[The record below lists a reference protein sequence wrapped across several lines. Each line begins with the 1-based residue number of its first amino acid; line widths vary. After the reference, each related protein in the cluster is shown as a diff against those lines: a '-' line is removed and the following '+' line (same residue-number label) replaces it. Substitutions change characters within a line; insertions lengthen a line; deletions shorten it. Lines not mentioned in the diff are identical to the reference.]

1 MQTNKVNKEDAHK
14 LRLEGKSYQEISDA
28 LGCSLGWCKANLKG
42 IKKKDI
48 SDEDYNMLVD
58 KGRSYDCITKGE
70 IINKVNVASN
80 DNYKEYN
87 KEALLTTNRV
97 RRKLAKEGD
106 VIVRQAWIHP
116 ARAKFSYDNMLM
128 YINMLNDVLDE
139 YVRSHLAECGFENE
153 DNYNAALAF
162 MVTNSQFGQRIHR
175 NYSSGVFE
183 AIQNAVDDI
192 EERNGVEEPPE
203 LTSSCTFEF
212 NETEL
217 PY

>member
-1 MQTNKVNKEDAHK
+1 MAIDKQKALE
-14 LRLEGKSYQEISDA
+14 LREQGKTYQEISTE
-28 LGCSLGWCKANLKG
+28 LGCSLDWCKRNLKG
-42 IKKKDI
+42 TKRKDI
-48 SDEDYNMLVD
+48 SEEDYNNLTN
-58 KGRSYDCITKGE
+58 KGRSFDCVTKGE
-70 IINKVNVASN
+70 IISKVNVSSN

-87 KEALLTTNRV
+87 KEALLAANRV

-139 YVRSHLAECGFENE
+139 YVRSHLAESGFENE
-153 DNYNAALAF
+153 DNYNATLAF

-183 AIQNAVDDI
+183 AIQNTVDSI
-192 EERNGVEEPPE
+192 EERNGSEEPPE
-203 LTSSCTFEF
+203 FVSSCTFEF

>member
-1 MQTNKVNKEDAHK
+1 MAIDKQKALE
-14 LRLEGKSYQEISDA
+14 LREQGKTYQEVSDE

-42 IKKKDI
+42 IKRKDI
-48 SDEDYNMLVD
+48 SDEDYSNLVS

-70 IINKVNVASN
+70 IISKVNVASN

-162 MVTNSQFGQRIHR
+162 MVMNSQFGQRIHR

-183 AIQNAVDDI
+183 AIQNAVEDI
-192 EERNGVEEPPE
+192 EERNGSEEPPE
-203 LTSSCTFEF
+203 FVSSSTFTIP
-212 NETEL
+212 ETEL